1 MKNIGWTDRVRNE
14 EILHRVKEERNILH
28 RIKRKKADGIRHI
41 LLRNCLLKHIF
52 ERRIEG
58 TIEVTG
64 RQRRKGKQLL
74 DDLQEK
80 IGY

>member
-1 MKNIGWTDRVRNE
+1 VESLERNE
-14 EILHRVKEERNILH
+14 EILHRVKEERKILH
-28 RIKRKKADGIRHI
+28 RIKRKKANWIGHV

-52 ERRIEG
+52 EA

-64 RQRRKGKQLL
+64 RQGRKGKQLL
-74 DDLQEK
+74 DDLQEE